1 VYYFFVQ
8 KEMINGKCQRP
19 RCANIVAL
27 PWVLAQILR
36 TRWTPEC
43 LQRFSFGYS
52 RLTNFPVIPVPP
64 WLIQPEYSNR
74 RRYKPEEAGD
84 PWIFHAPIGGEFT
97 EAPNVH

>member
-52 RLTNFPVIPVPP
+52 RLTNHVEHGDVYFALPRDPRAPAV
-64 WLIQPEYSNR
+64 
-74 RRYKPEEAGD
+74 EAGD